1 MTNQI
6 LKISGMTCDG
16 CVKSVTRVLERV
28 DGVEGVA
35 VSLEEETASVNVG
48 EGVEVGALVDAVERA
63 GFEATAEG

>member
-1 MTNQI
+1 MTKQI

-28 DGVEGVA
+28 EGVEGVT
-35 VSLEEETASVNVG
+35 VSLEAETASVNVG

>member
-1 MTNQI
+1 MTKQT

-16 CVKSVTRVLERV
+16 CVRSVTRVLERV

-35 VSLEEETASVNVG
+35 VSLEAETASVDVG
-48 EGVEVGALVDAVERA
+48 ADVEVGALVGAVERA